1 MLRARTSPGAERTA
15 RAARTAL
22 GVVRI
27 VNGALGLLAPQVLVR
42 RLGDETGGQN
52 AAAVYGL
59 RLFGVR
65 TVLIGADLLRLRGA
79 ELERAVARGVLIH
92 ASDTATA
99 AALFRAGRVPPPVV
113 AISALNTVL
122 AVTAYVAGR
131 RR

>member
-22 GVVRI
+22 GIVRI

-42 RLGDETGGQN
+42 RLSDQTGGQT

-79 ELERAVARGVLIH
+79 ELDRAVARGVLIH

-99 AALFRAGRVPPPVV
+99 AALLRAGRVPPPIV
-113 AISALNTVL
+113 AISALNTAL